1 MKQKEHIF
9 INSKRVVHF
18 LNKKKKKKNT
28 ETVSK
33 ENKYIT
39 KTNAL
44 NLCLRSPWIS
54 NWFGQR
60 DSGV

>member
-1 MKQKEHIF
+1 MKQKGHIF
-9 INSKRVVHF
+9 IDSKSVVHF
-18 LNKKKKKKNT
+18 LNTKKNT
-28 ETVSK
+28 ETINK

-44 NLCLRSPWIS
+44 NLSLGSPWIS
-54 NWFGQR
+54 NLSGLR